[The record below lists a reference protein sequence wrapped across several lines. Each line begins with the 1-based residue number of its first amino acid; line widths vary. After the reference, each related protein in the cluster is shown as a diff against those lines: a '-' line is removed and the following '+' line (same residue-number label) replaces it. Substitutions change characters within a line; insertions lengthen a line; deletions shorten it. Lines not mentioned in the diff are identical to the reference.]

1 MILIWR
7 FDKLRVSWD
16 QKSFLTEFIFL
27 KLEKC
32 MWMVKQGQTDIVLE
46 VSQHSMSLKRLISK
60 SSWEIQKVLR
70 KRLDLFGSKWLIRNK
85 NWTFFEVRNISI
97 ELNRKLV
104 K

>member
-46 VSQHSMSLKRLISK
+46 VI
-60 SSWEIQKVLR
+60 
-70 KRLDLFGSKWLIRNK
+70 
-85 NWTFFEVRNISI
+85 
-97 ELNRKLV
+97 
-104 K
+104 